1 MISSIDC
8 IYIYIYNSWDT
19 RKNATIHEVD
29 AHSME
34 INSVAW
40 NPATEYILA
49 TGSADC
55 VNIFYIN
62 IYLY

>member
-1 MISSIDC
+1 
-8 IYIYIYNSWDT
+8 
-19 RKNATIHEVD
+19 
-29 AHSME
+29 ME

-55 VNIFYIN
+55 VSFMYIYLFIDLKLLKNNYIYIIFFLNLNFFFYI
-62 IYLY
+62 II

>member
-1 MISSIDC
+1 
-8 IYIYIYNSWDT
+8 
-19 RKNATIHEVD
+19 
-29 AHSME
+29 ME

-55 VNIFYIN
+55 VIIIIDMLLLLNNMQSYICLLKSFN
-62 IYLY
+62 L

>member
-1 MISSIDC
+1 
-8 IYIYIYNSWDT
+8 
-19 RKNATIHEVD
+19 
-29 AHSME
+29 ME

-55 VNIFYIN
+55 VSLKKN
-62 IYLY
+62 YLLNSEY